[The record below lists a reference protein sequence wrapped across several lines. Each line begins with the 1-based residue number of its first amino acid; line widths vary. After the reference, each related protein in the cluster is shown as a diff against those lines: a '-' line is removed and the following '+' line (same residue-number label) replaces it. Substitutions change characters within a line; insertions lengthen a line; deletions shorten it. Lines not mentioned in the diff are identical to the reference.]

1 MRKIYQVALFVGG
14 FIFLGFIILILTN
27 DDQQLGI
34 QRSLPPNENVEGIEQ
49 KEMDQVLADDLSMTT
64 SMFLSQLSL
73 QLDRWA
79 EQDLGDQ
86 ELQKK
91 FKQEVR
97 EHPHFHSFAIV
108 ENGKTTETVGDISEK
123 KLKQLHHQHAGLTF
137 SDPYK
142 MDDEDYFMISKKID
156 EDKSVAGEINLS
168 FVKNY
173 IKDLASVADAN
184 GNFFVSGN
192 DPEVQW
198 KTMKDL
204 PKGISAQ
211 TVPELGW
218 QIVVHSDVEDGQDH
232 HYIEGQAVI
241 KLVNNRNT
249 EAWIE
254 DQKDLTLVKNSD
266 PYYIVESATKSSDQ
280 LVSELTKNP
289 DVEFVEPNFLFT
301 KQATQAVVV
310 PNDEFFQPYQWNL
323 SQIAAQEGWEVTDGS
338 EETTI
343 AVLDTGVDPEHQDLK
358 GKVLEGFNAFDG
370 TSNSNDLH
378 GHGTHVAGIA
388 AAITNNVTGIAGV
401 AWQNNI
407 LPVKVLNENGEG
419 SSFEVAR
426 GIRWAV
432 DNGAEVINMSLGD
445 YHNSYILH
453 DAIRYAHQNDVVL
466 IAASGNDNTNEPM
479 YPADYKEV
487 LTVAATDDKRERA
500 FFSNFGHHVDVAAP
514 GEHIPSLFPNNNYV
528 IMSGTSMA
536 APHVAGLAGLIRSI
550 NPELSNEEVY
560 ELMTATAIDLGEKG
574 RDPFYGAGE
583 INVGDALKQL
593 N

>member
-1 MRKIYQVALFVGG
+1 MKKMYQVALFVGG
-14 FIFLGFIILILTN
+14 FIFLGFIALILTN
-27 DDQQLGI
+27 GDQLGM
-34 QRSLPPNENVEGIEQ
+34 QRTPPPNQKEERMEQ
-49 KEMDQVLADDLSMTT
+49 KGMDQVLAEDLSMTT

-79 EQDLGDQ
+79 EQDLSDNV
-86 ELQKK
+86 LKQK
-91 FKQEVR
+91 FQQEVQ

-108 ENGKTTETVGDISEK
+108 KNGKITETFGEIHEE
-123 KLKQLHHQHAGLTF
+123 KLKQLHHQHKELTF
-137 SDPYK
+137 SDPYQ
-142 MDDEDYFMISKKID
+142 EENEHFFMISK
-156 EDKSVAGEINLS
+156 EMANDKTVAGEINLT

-173 IKDLASVADAN
+173 IKDLASVADSN
-184 GNFFVSGN
+184 GNFFVSGD

-198 KTMKDL
+198 KTTKDL
-204 PKGISAQ
+204 PRGVSAQ

-218 QIVVHSDVEDGQDH
+218 QIVVHSDLEDDEEQ
-232 HYIEGQAVI
+232 HYVEGQAVI
-241 KLVNNRNT
+241 KLVNNQNS

-254 DQKDLTLVKNSD
+254 EQEDLSLVKNSD
-266 PYYIVESATKSSDQ
+266 PYYVVESTTKSTN
-280 LVSELTKNP
+280 ELLDDLTDHP
-289 DVEFVEPNFLFT
+289 DIEFVEPNFVFT
-301 KQATQAVVV
+301 KQATRTVV

-323 SQIAAQEGWEVTDGS
+323 SQIQAEEGWKVTDGS

-343 AVLDTGVDPEHQDLK
+343 AVLDTGVDPNHQDLK
-358 GKVLEGFNAFDG
+358 EKVLEGFNAFDG
-370 TSNSNDLH
+370 TSNSNDQH

-388 AAITNNVTGIAGV
+388 AALTNNVTGIAGV

-432 DNGAEVINMSLGD
+432 DNGAQVINMSLGD

-453 DAIRYAHQNDVVL
+453 DAIKYAHQNDVVL

-479 YPADYKEV
+479 YPADYAEV

-500 FFSNFGHHVDVAAP
+500 FFSNYGNHIDVAAP

-550 NPELSNEEVY
+550 NPELSNEDVY
-560 ELMTATAIDLGEKG
+560 DLITATAIDLGERG
-574 RDPFYGAGE
+574 HDPFYGSGE

-593 N
+593 IE

>member
-1 MRKIYQVALFVGG
+1 MKKMYQIALFVGG
-14 FIFLGFIILILTN
+14 FIFLGFIVLILTN
-27 DDQQLGI
+27 GDQLGM
-34 QRSLPPNENVEGIEQ
+34 QRTPPPNQKEERLEQ
-49 KEMDQVLADDLSMTT
+49 KGMDQMLAEDLSMTT

-79 EQDLGDQ
+79 DQDLSDQ
-86 ELQKK
+86 QLKQK
-91 FKQEVR
+91 FHQEVH

-108 ENGKTTETVGDISEK
+108 EDGKLTEAVGEINEE
-123 KLKQLHHQHAGLTF
+123 KLKQLHHQHGELTF
-137 SDPYK
+137 SDPYQEK
-142 MDDEDYFMISKKID
+142 NEHFFMISKEMDD
-156 EDKSVAGEINLS
+156 EKTVAGEINLT

-173 IKDLASVADAN
+173 IKDLASVADSN
-184 GNFFVSGN
+184 GNFFVSGD

-198 KTMKDL
+198 KTTKDL
-204 PKGISAQ
+204 PKGVSAQ

-218 QIVVHSDVEDGQDH
+218 QIVVHSDLEDDEEQ
-232 HYIEGQAVI
+232 HYVEGQAVI
-241 KLVNNRNT
+241 KLVNNQDS

-254 DQKDLTLVKNSD
+254 EQADLSLVKNSD
-266 PYYIVESATKSSDQ
+266 PYYVVESAAKSTN
-280 LVSELTKNP
+280 ELLQELADHP
-289 DVEFVEPNFLFT
+289 DVEFVEPNFVFT
-301 KQATQAVVV
+301 KQATRTVV

-323 SQIAAQEGWEVTDGS
+323 SQIQAEEGWEVTDGA

-343 AVLDTGVDPEHQDLK
+343 AVLDTGVDPNHQDLK

-370 TSNSNDLH
+370 TSNSNDQH

-388 AAITNNVTGIAGV
+388 AALTNNVTGIAGV

-407 LPVKVLNENGEG
+407 LPVKVLNEKGEG

-432 DNGAEVINMSLGD
+432 DNGAQVINMSLGD

-453 DAIRYAHQNDVVL
+453 DAIKYAHRNDVVL

-479 YPADYKEV
+479 YPADYAEV

-500 FFSNFGHHVDVAAP
+500 FFSNYGNHIDVAAP

-550 NPELSNEEVY
+550 NPELSNKEVY
-560 ELMTATAIDLGEKG
+560 ELITATAIDLGERG
-574 RDPFYGAGE
+574 HDPFYGSGE

-593 N
+593 IN